1 MVLLR
6 LKKTIL
12 MIHLHVMTMLTKL
25 FCALTVTSS
34 EEYWSIYVIENDSK
48 DLKLVHEGVQDS
60 CNQFDQQ
67 VIVQTSF

>member
-1 MVLLR
+1 
-6 LKKTIL
+6 
-12 MIHLHVMTMLTKL
+12 MTMLTKL

-34 EEYWSIYVIENDSK
+34 EEYWSKYINENYSK
-48 DLKLVHEGVQDS
+48 DLNLVHEGVQDS

>member
-1 MVLLR
+1 
-6 LKKTIL
+6 
-12 MIHLHVMTMLTKL
+12 MTMLTKL

-34 EEYWSIYVIENDSK
+34 EEYWSKYINENDSK

-60 CNQFDQQ
+60 CYQFDQQ